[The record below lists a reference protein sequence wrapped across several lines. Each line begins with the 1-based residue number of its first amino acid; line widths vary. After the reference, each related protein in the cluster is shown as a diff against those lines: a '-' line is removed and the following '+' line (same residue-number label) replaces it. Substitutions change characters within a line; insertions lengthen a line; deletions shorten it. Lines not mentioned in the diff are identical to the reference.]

1 MSTLSPRQAYRLWA
15 PTYSGDN
22 AVCVLEDRIASA
34 MTPPTAG
41 KRLLDAG
48 CGVGLRLK
56 GCGAALAVG
65 IDASPEMVAASGMEN
80 VTVADVQALPFAAG
94 SFDLVWCRLMLSYL
108 PELRSG
114 YAELARVCRS
124 GGHLLLT
131 DFHADATR
139 AGHRQTFRDTE
150 GRLHEINHNAHDP
163 IEHIAAAEASG
174 LSLLEMQE
182 GAVGP
187 SIRALY
193 EQKRRLDIYE
203 RDKGLRIV
211 VAFLFTKR

>member
-1 MSTLSPRQAYRLWA
+1 MSALSPRQAYRLWA
-15 PTYSGDN
+15 PTYNGDN
-22 AVCVLEDRIASA
+22 AVCVLEDHIANA
-34 MTPPTAG
+34 MTPPLAG

-56 GCGAALAVG
+56 GCGAASAVG
-65 IDASPEMVAASGMEN
+65 VDASPEMVAASGMAN
-80 VTVADVQALPFAAG
+80 VAVADVRALPFATG

-108 PELRSG
+108 PELLSG
-114 YAELARVCRS
+114 YAELARVCS
-124 GGHLLLT
+124 TGGHLLLT

-150 GRLHEINHNAHDP
+150 GGLHEIEHNIHDP
-163 IEHIAAAEASG
+163 VEHIAAAEASG
-174 LSLLEMQE
+174 LSLLEMRE

-193 EQKRRLDIYE
+193 EQKERLDIYE

-211 VAFLFTKR
+211 AAFLFTKR